1 MSPADLYIES
11 QMSHLYILQDFIYE
25 SFKSWAKCLE
35 MSNYDIDM
43 LENVYH
49 VITSS
54 YVDMF
59 CLK

>member
-1 MSPADLYIES
+1 MSRGLSAF
-11 QMSHLYILQDFIYE
+11 MS
-25 SFKSWAKCLE
+25 S
-35 MSNYDIDM
+35 YDNDR
-43 LENVYH
+43 LWYKVYH